1 MDDLKNVAG
10 YGVGTLAA
18 LTTIKSGGLGAYL
31 MNRQRMMSDPGFRA
45 SLAGSP
51 FAAGVFGVSGET
63 GPVPAAPGQL
73 PATAAGGGVA
83 APLPTPAG
91 TAPVVQPGPYA
102 SGYVFPSA
110 PGQQVAQPGTLPE
123 PTAQNVPGYMPGTA
137 RQWMPNLPPYDPKAA
152 LEQRGLATTELGIG
166 SSNAGQRA
174 QYKMAGG
181 IPLNDEEMVAATKR
195 ATVMQGLGG
204 PGTVVKLD
212 IPGMT
217 TTVGS
222 PYNFSPVTSEEYP
235 TYALAAAA
243 AAAKNAS
250 IPPGNPQWTVAQS
263 GRGTFLLSQPAT
275 PQQVAPAHPPAPAP
289 APEGPAPG
297 AQPSQP
303 PAPAAQPNV
312 VSSPP
317 PQPPPAPAAPPRPP
331 SVALPPSVTAGLPAP
346 APSYAGGPWDLN
358 APAPGAQR
366 GRVGYPSAAFDDT
379 GAVAAPSAAPPELLA
394 APPAPAVAPAP
405 AVTSYAPPGPPPQAR
420 AGGAGGGN
428 TVAIRNNN
436 PGNITA
442 SPTTLRY
449 PGVVGTETV
458 GSRTFLRFDSPE
470 SGYAGMEALL
480 QGPGYRSLPF
490 DAAMRRWTTGTTQ
503 PTFDQQGRPQG
514 YDLPA
519 MTRRLGIDPSQPIAS
534 LSNDQRQALVREM
547 SVREGFSAGG
557 GGPARAVSVAAMPAA
572 APVASPGMFARIF
585 APSSAEAAE
594 IPPGAVVAGPPTRG
608 AGAAPSPDIVPP
620 GQPTPP
626 ARVVPPMPPPPPGPA
641 PAPVEPETKGTANVP
656 LSRVTVRG
664 TDGVEYSYDY
674 GSPSDFAA
682 DMASAGIKTG
692 LDNATAA
699 QLQRLKE
706 LQDQRYKE
714 RLVTDA
720 DVQRFMR
727 PQTEAEK
734 EADNQ
739 LGFYR
744 RAVDNLYQ
752 DFPNPSDRDTY
763 IGWLNRPAFE
773 LVQLVHDNPRFARF
787 VNDVAPFNNF
797 NDIKRSLPV
806 FLQNALGPYVPTG
819 GERHASD
826 FEQHL
831 FDFRSE
837 LDEQQ
842 LLRNAANRMPAGQV
856 TPQWMDAQRER
867 FRNER
872 MQNATSE
879 ELDAMGFTPPGL
891 RPPPPAPSR
900 GGEPPPPTVQ
910 VTPPPPQAPIT
921 YYGHSVAQ

>member
-1 MDDLKNVAG
+1 MINRGWSPAEAQAAAGNVHVESAFYPANVNKTGGDSGLVQWTGARKVGLVNYANATGRSWADPEVQMDWLQMER
-10 YGVGTLAA
+10 
-18 LTTIKSGGLGAYL
+18 SGQSTQFGG
-31 MNRQRMMSDPGFRA
+31 SDERGGFRRA
-45 SLAGSP
+45 
-51 FAAGVFGVSGET
+51 FG
-63 GPVPAAPGQL
+63 Q
-73 PATAAGGGVA
+73 GG
-83 APLPTPAG
+83 TPA
-91 TAPVVQPGPYA
+91 
-102 SGYVFPSA
+102 
-110 PGQQVAQPGTLPE
+110 
-123 PTAQNVPGYMPGTA
+123 
-137 RQWMPNLPPYDPKAA
+137 D
-152 LEQRGLATTELGIG
+152 
-166 SSNAGQRA
+166 
-174 QYKMAGG
+174 MAGG
-181 IPLNDEEMVAATKR
+181 FAQFVERPANLSATIDQR
-195 ATVMQGLGG
+195 RTM
-204 PGTVVKLD
+204 
-212 IPGMT
+212 
-217 TTVGS
+217 
-222 PYNFSPVTSEEYP
+222 
-235 TYALAAAA
+235 
-243 AAAKNAS
+243 
-250 IPPGNPQWTVAQS
+250 
-263 GRGTFLLSQPAT
+263 
-275 PQQVAPAHPPAPAP
+275 
-289 APEGPAPG
+289 
-297 AQPSQP
+297 
-303 PAPAAQPNV
+303 
-312 VSSPP
+312 
-317 PQPPPAPAAPPRPP
+317 
-331 SVALPPSVTAGLPAP
+331 AGL
-346 APSYAGGPWDLN
+346 YAGG
-358 APAPGAQR
+358 
-366 GRVGYPSAAFDDT
+366 
-379 GAVAAPSAAPPELLA
+379 APSAVQ
-394 APPAPAVAPAP
+394 PAVA
-405 AVTSYAPPGPPPQAR
+405 
-420 AGGAGGGN
+420 
-428 TVAIRNNN
+428 
-436 PGNITA
+436 
-442 SPTTLRY
+442 SP
-449 PGVVGTETV
+449 
-458 GSRTFLRFDSPE
+458 S
-470 SGYAGMEALL
+470 
-480 QGPGYRSLPF
+480 
-490 DAAMRRWTTGTTQ
+490 
-503 PTFDQQGRPQG
+503 
-514 YDLPA
+514 
-519 MTRRLGIDPSQPIAS
+519 
-534 LSNDQRQALVREM
+534 
-547 SVREGFSAGG
+547 
-557 GGPARAVSVAAMPAA
+557 
-572 APVASPGMFARIF
+572 MFARIF
-585 APSSAEAAE
+585 APASAEAAE
-594 IPPGAVVAGPPTRG
+594 IPPGAVVAQPQTRG

-620 GQPTPP
+620 GLPTPP
-626 ARVVPPMPPPPPGPA
+626 ARVAPPLPPPPPGPA

-787 VNDVAPFNNF
+787 VNDLAPFNNF

-891 RPPPPAPSR
+891 RPPP
-900 GGEPPPPTVQ
+900 TVQ

>member
-18 LTTIKSGGLGAYL
+18 LTTIKSGGLGSYL
-31 MNRQRMMSDPGFRA
+31 MNRQRLMSDPGFRA

-63 GPVPAAPGQL
+63 GPAPAAPSF
-73 PATAAGGGVA
+73 PATAAGGGAA

-91 TAPVVQPGPYA
+91 AAPVAQPGPYA

-137 RQWMPNLPPYDPKAA
+137 RAWMPNLPPYDPKAA
-152 LEQRGLATTELGIG
+152 LEQRGFATTELGIG
-166 SSNAGQRA
+166 SSDAGQRA

-181 IPLNDEEMVAATKR
+181 IPLSQQEQDAAVAR
-195 ATVMQGLGG
+195 ARHLQELGG
-204 PGTVVKLD
+204 QGTVIKLD

-217 TTVGS
+217 TNVGS
-222 PYNFSPVTSEEYP
+222 PYNISPLNPTEEFP
-235 TYALAAAA
+235 TYAEALAAANVR
-243 AAAKNAS
+243 NAS
-250 IPPGNPQWTVAQS
+250 IPAGNPRWGVVQS
-263 GRGTFLLSQPAT
+263 GRGTFMLSQPAT
-275 PQQVAPAHPPAPAP
+275 PQQVAPTHPPAPAAAP
-289 APEGPAPG
+289 AGPAPG

-312 VSSPP
+312 VSSVP
-317 PQPPPAPAAPPRPP
+317 PQPSSVPAAPPRPP
-331 SVALPPSVTAGLPAP
+331 SVLLPPSVTAGLPAP

-358 APAPGAQR
+358 APAPGAR
-366 GRVGYPSAAFDDT
+366 IGYPSPAFDDT
-379 GAVAAPSAAPPELLA
+379 GAPVAAAPVVAVPELLA
-394 APPAPAVAPAP
+394 RPPEPPAPPAPPAAPVAPARP
-405 AVTSYAPPGPPPQAR
+405 ASAALDPQAFVQGMVNR
-420 AGGAGGGN
+420 GWSPTEAQAAAGNVHVESAFYPSNVNKTGGDTGLVQWTGPRKAGLVNYANATGRSWADPEVQMDWLQMERTGLSTQFGGSDERGGFRRAFGQGGTPADMAGGFAQFVERPANLSATIDQRRAMAGVYAGGAPSA
-428 TVAIRNNN
+428 V
-436 PGNITA
+436 
-442 SPTTLRY
+442 
-449 PGVVGTETV
+449 
-458 GSRTFLRFDSPE
+458 
-470 SGYAGMEALL
+470 
-480 QGPGYRSLPF
+480 
-490 DAAMRRWTTGTTQ
+490 Q
-503 PTFDQQGRPQG
+503 P
-514 YDLPA
+514 A
-519 MTRRLGIDPSQPIAS
+519 
-534 LSNDQRQALVREM
+534 
-547 SVREGFSAGG
+547 
-557 GGPARAVSVAAMPAA
+557 
-572 APVASPGMFARIF
+572 VASPGMFARIF
-585 APSSAEAAE
+585 APATAEAAE
-594 IPPGAVVAGPPTRG
+594 IPPGAVVAQPQTRG

-626 ARVVPPMPPPPPGPA
+626 ARVAPPMPPPPPGPA

-787 VNDVAPFNNF
+787 VNDLAPFNNF

-891 RPPPPAPSR
+891 RPAPPAPSR

-910 VTPPPPQAPIT
+910 VTPPPPPQAPIT

>member
-1 MDDLKNVAG
+1 MAKPIFDTFENVAG
-10 YGVGTLAA
+10 RGVGLLAA
-18 LTTIKSGGLGAYL
+18 LTTIKSGGLGSYL
-31 MNRQRMMSDPGFRA
+31 MNRQRMMGDPSFRA

-51 FAAGVFGVSGET
+51 FAAGVFGVGGET
-63 GPVPAAPGQL
+63 GPAPAAPGQF
-73 PATAAGGGVA
+73 PATAAGGGV
-83 APLPTPAG
+83 
-91 TAPVVQPGPYA
+91 VQPADFVGP
-102 SGYVFPSA
+102 PP
-110 PGQQVAQPGTLPE
+110 PGVQVAAPGTLPE
-123 PTAQNVPGYMPGTA
+123 PTAYNVPGYLPGEA
-137 RQWMPNLPPYDPKAA
+137 RTWMPHLTPYDPKVA

-166 SSNAGQRA
+166 SPDDTQRA
-174 QYKMAGG
+174 QFKMAGG
-181 IPLNDEEMVAATKR
+181 IPLNPLEQDAAIKAATK
-195 ATVMQGLGG
+195 MQAQGG

-222 PYNFSPVTSEEYP
+222 PYNFTAIGNEEYP
-235 TYALAAAA
+235 TYAQAAAA

-250 IPPGNPQWTVAQS
+250 IPAGNPQWTVTQS
-263 GRGTFLLSQPAT
+263 ARGTWLLSQPAT

-289 APEGPAPG
+289 APAPGPAPG
-297 AQPSQP
+297 TQPAQP

-317 PQPPPAPAAPPRPP
+317 PPPQPSPVPAAPPRPP

-358 APAPGAQR
+358 APAPGAR
-366 GRVGYPSAAFDDT
+366 IGYPSPAFDET
-379 GAVAAPSAAPPELLA
+379 GAPVAAAAAAPTVAVPELLA
-394 APPAPAVAPAP
+394 RPPEPPAPPTPAP
-405 AVTSYAPPGPPPQAR
+405 PQIQAAMVRAPR
-420 AGGAGGGN
+420 SLGGGN

-442 SPTTLRY
+442 SPLTRSY
-449 PGVVGTETV
+449 PGVVGEETV
-458 GSRTFLRFDSPE
+458 GSRSFLTFDSPE
-470 SGYAGMEALL
+470 SGYAAMGRLL
-480 QGPGYRSLPF
+480 QAPAYQKLSVG
-490 DAAMRRWTTGTTQ
+490 DAMRRWTTGTTA
-503 PTFDQQGRPQG
+503 PTYDAGGRPVG

-519 MTRRLGIDPSQPIAS
+519 MTGRTGIDPSRPMSS
-534 LSNDQRQALVREM
+534 LSGAERQVLTREM
-547 SVREGFSAGG
+547 SVREGFSGS
-557 GGPARAVSVAAMPAA
+557 GPQLAAQPVAVPAA
-572 APVASPGMFARIF
+572 APAVASPSMFARIF
-585 APSSAEAAE
+585 APSTAEAAE
-594 IPPGAVVAGPPTRG
+594 IPPGAVVAMPQTRG
-608 AGAAPSPDIVPP
+608 IAYPSPAFTEGAPGAPPPDIVPP

-626 ARVVPPMPPPPPGPA
+626 ARVVPPLPPPPPGPA

-692 LDNATAA
+692 LDNATSA

-787 VNDVAPFNNF
+787 VNDLAPFNNF
-797 NDIKRSLPV
+797 NDIKRSLPG

-900 GGEPPPPTVQ
+900 GGEQPPPTVQ
-910 VTPPPPQAPIT
+910 VTPPPLQAPIT